1 MIIVFPAIYRRA
13 WCIFPVDPRLV
24 AWGAAEYNRASPALI
39 RSFEEMGGEMNRD
52 RGYVLPLGFAMTVSM
67 WALAYVFRLPLV
79 AAPSWLLLLSM
90 LAAVAFWGW
99 FTGARSGGGWFGGV
113 MVGATSAILNM
124 LILGSLLTSADG
136 GGVVPT
142 ALVWV
147 PGSII
152 LVALIAGVA
161 AATAGD
167 TGRSEP
173 PAAWTALFS
182 KVAVAATFLLV
193 VAGGL
198 VTSSEAGLAVVDWP
212 NTFGSNMFLFPLARM
227 TGGIYYEHAHRLFGA
242 LVGLTAIV
250 LAYRLWRQD
259 DRKWVHRL
267 ALAAVVL
274 VVLQGT
280 LGGLR
285 VTGNF
290 TLSTSEVDMAPS
302 IALALAHGVLGQVFL
317 GVMVALAAVT
327 SVRWLEAGAPELR
340 PTFNNDRALQLW
352 LIVAVLVQLVLG
364 AAQRHLAAL
373 LIVHISLAAVV
384 ILLAVMV
391 GVRARGMYRDVW
403 PVDRLGKALAV
414 LASLQGLLGIA
425 ALAVTGGEAVVGSPS
440 TLAITITTAH
450 QATGAVI
457 LAVSVALALWTR
469 RLFAQDPAA
478 TR

>member
-1 MIIVFPAIYRRA
+1 
-13 WCIFPVDPRLV
+13 
-24 AWGAAEYNRASPALI
+24 
-39 RSFEEMGGEMNRD
+39 
-52 RGYVLPLGFAMTVSM
+52 
-67 WALAYVFRLPLV
+67 
-79 AAPSWLLLLSM
+79 
-90 LAAVAFWGW
+90 
-99 FTGARSGGGWFGGV
+99 
-113 MVGATSAILNM
+113 
-124 LILGSLLTSADG
+124 
-136 GGVVPT
+136 
-142 ALVWV
+142 
-147 PGSII
+147 
-152 LVALIAGVA
+152 
-161 AATAGD
+161 
-167 TGRSEP
+167 
-173 PAAWTALFS
+173 
-182 KVAVAATFLLV
+182 VAVAATFLLV

-212 NTFGSNMFLFPLARM
+212 NTFGSNMFLFPVARM

-242 LVGLTAIV
+242 LVGLTTIV
-250 LAYRLWRQD
+250 LAIRLWRRD

-267 ALAAVVL
+267 ALAAVAL

-302 IALALAHGVLGQVFL
+302 IVLALAHGVLGQIFL
-317 GVMVALAAVT
+317 GVMVALAVVT

-340 PTFNNDRALQLW
+340 PNFNDDRGLQRW
-352 LIVAVLVQLVLG
+352 LIVTVLVQLVLG

-373 LIVHISLAAVV
+373 LIVHICLAAVV

-391 GVRARGMYRDVW
+391 GVRAWGMYRDVW
-403 PVDRLGKALAV
+403 PVDRLGKALVV

-440 TLAITITTAH
+440 TIAVTITTAH

-457 LAVSVALALWTR
+457 LAVSVAVALWTR

-478 TR
+478 IR

>member
-1 MIIVFPAIYRRA
+1 MV
-13 WCIFPVDPRLV
+13 
-24 AWGAAEYNRASPALI
+24 
-39 RSFEEMGGEMNRD
+39 RD
-52 RGYVLPLGFAMTVSM
+52 RGSVLPLGFAMTVSM
-67 WALAYVFRLPLV
+67 WAVAYFSRLPLV
-79 AAPSWLLLLSM
+79 AAPSWLLLIGM

-99 FTGARSGGGWFGGV
+99 FTGAHSGGGWLGGV
-113 MVGATSAILNM
+113 LVGATAAVLNM
-124 LILGSLLTSADG
+124 LILGSLLTSAAG

-142 ALVWV
+142 ALMWV
-147 PGSII
+147 PGSIFA
-152 LVALIAGVA
+152 VALIAGLA
-161 AATAGD
+161 AAAAG
-167 TGRSEP
+167 GSRELV
-173 PAAWTALFS
+173 PAAEWTALFA

-242 LVGLTAIV
+242 LVGLTTVV
-250 LAYRLWRQD
+250 LAIRLWRRD
-259 DRKWVHRL
+259 GRKWVHRL

-274 VVLQGT
+274 VTLQGT

-290 TLSTSEVDMAPS
+290 TLSTAPADMAPS
-302 IALALAHGVLGQVFL
+302 IALALAHGVLGQIFF
-317 GVMVALAAVT
+317 GVMVALAVVT
-327 SVRWLEAGAPELR
+327 SVRWLEAGAPDPR
-340 PTFNNDRALQLW
+340 PGFNHDRTLQRW
-352 LIVAVLVQLVLG
+352 LIVTVVVQLMLG

-373 LIVHISLAAVV
+373 LVVHISLAAVV
-384 ILLAVMV
+384 IVLAVMV
-391 GVRARGMYRDVW
+391 GVRAWGVYRGAW

-414 LASLQGLLGIA
+414 LAALQGLLGIA

-440 TLAITITTAH
+440 TVAVTVTTAH

-457 LAVSVALALWTR
+457 LALSIALALWTQ

-478 TR
+478 VR